1 MTQEE
6 MYFRPPSEAES
17 FIIRVMHGCPHNQ
30 CTFCNL
36 FKTTPFRPVPL
47 QEVTAGLDRDAEE
60 LGPELRQMVK
70 SIYLEGG
77 DPLAL
82 STGNLLFIMDQAKR
96 RFPELTR
103 FAAYATA
110 RFTAHKSADDLKQLA
125 QAGLARVFIGLES
138 GSDEILKATNKGC
151 TAADLQKVGLMLKAA
166 GIEMDVSMM
175 LGIGGKEFSREHAL
189 ATASLLNVIE
199 PECVR
204 IRTFLPKKE
213 TPLGV
218 DYLQGRF
225 KLMAPHEILAELRLM
240 VEHIDGRMQL
250 LSEHWS
256 DFILFNA
263 YMPGAKE
270 ELLKYIDQ
278 ALTQPP
284 ESFRQVGLTEGRA

>member
-1 MTQEE
+1 MTQQE

-17 FIIRVMHGCPHNQ
+17 FIIRVMHGCPHNK

-36 FKTTPFRPVPL
+36 FKETPFRPVPL
-47 QEVTAGLDRDAEE
+47 QEIVSGLHKDAEE
-60 LGPELRQMVK
+60 LGPEMGRMVK

-82 STGNLLFIMDQAKR
+82 PTGNLVFIMDYAKSV
-96 RFPELTR
+96 FPELDR
-103 FAAYATA
+103 FACYATA
-110 RFTAHKSADDLKQLA
+110 RFTGHKTEDDLKALSK
-125 QAGLARVFIGLES
+125 AGLRRVFIGLES
-138 GSDEILKATNKGC
+138 GCDEILEGTNKGC
-151 TAADLQKVGLMLKAA
+151 TSADLKRVGKMLKKA

-175 LGIGGKEFSREHAL
+175 LGIGGPEFSRQHAL
-189 ATASLLNVIE
+189 KTAELLNAIE

-213 TPLGV
+213 TPLGD

-225 KLMAPHEILAELRLM
+225 ALMDPYDILNELRLM
-240 VEHIDGRMQL
+240 VEHIDGRLQL

-270 ELLKYIDQ
+270 ELLKYIDE
-278 ALTQPP
+278 ALTRPL
-284 ESFRQVGLTEGRA
+284 ESFRQTGLSEDRA